1 MKTVAFRGAFF
12 LSCLLA
18 AASVAAAEDGSLD
31 DSLRIGG
38 NIEVTEPTE
47 GGLHALGGRITV
59 DAPVGGSLRA
69 AGGKIEVGSS
79 AVIGGSASLAGGSIV
94 VKGSIG
100 GDLHAAGGQITIDGP
115 IAGDASVAGGTL
127 TLGPDARIS
136 GKLKFHGGEL
146 VRDANAQVLGAT
158 IHSHRRA
165 RSHEHVEHA
174 SGNDFGR
181 GWFWSAGLVLMAA
194 LLAGALPG
202 PSRRLA
208 QELRERPW
216 VTPLLGF
223 LALTAIPIAALL
235 VMITII
241 GIPIGLLALALYA
254 VLLLVG
260 YVWLA
265 VVLGGLLLD
274 RFKAETAQET
284 AWRVGAAM
292 LAMIAL
298 AILVRVPLVGGLVKF
313 AALIVGVGM
322 IVGVVMRRVNPVETG
337 VARSS

>member
-1 MKTVAFRGAFF
+1 MKAVAFRGAFF

-18 AASVAAAEDGSLD
+18 ASSVGAAEDGSLD
-31 DSLRIGG
+31 NSLRIGG

-47 GGLHALGGRITV
+47 GGLHALGGRISV

-69 AGGKIEVGSS
+69 AGGKIEVASG
-79 AVIGGSASLAGGSIV
+79 AVIGGSASLAGGNITV
-94 VKGSIG
+94 NGSIG
-100 GDLHAAGGQITIDGP
+100 GDLHAAGGHITIDGP
-115 IAGDASVAGGTL
+115 VAGDASVAGGTL

-146 VRDANAQVLGAT
+146 VRDANAQVMGGVT
-158 IHSHRRA
+158 QSHKRERA
-165 RSHEHVEHA
+165 HHHEITT
-174 SGNDFGR
+174 GDDFGR
-181 GWFWSAGLVLMAA
+181 GWFITVILVLLAA
-194 LLAGALPG
+194 LAAGALPG
-202 PSRRLA
+202 PSQRLA

-216 VTPLLGF
+216 LTPLLGF
-223 LALTAIPIAALL
+223 LALTAIPIAAVL

-241 GIPIGLLALALYA
+241 GIPVGILALLLYA
-254 VLLLVG
+254 VLLLAG

-274 RFKAETAQET
+274 RFKAETARET

-298 AILVRVPLVGGLVKF
+298 ALLVRVPLVGGLVKF

-322 IVGVVMRRVNPVETG
+322 IVGVVMRRVNPPVEPAPTH
-337 VARSS
+337 V